1 MIMKI
6 GITCYPSV
14 GGSGVI
20 ATELGIQ
27 MARRGHEVH
36 FISSSVPFRLE
47 HNYDNI
53 YTHRTEVNDY
63 SVFKYPPYDITL
75 SSKISEI
82 IDRYELDVI
91 HMHYAIPHAVCG
103 ILARQ
108 MSKKKDVGIV
118 TTLHGTDITVL
129 GHDMS
134 LVSAI
139 KFGIDNSDITTSVS
153 SSLTEETYEL
163 IQPESEI
170 ETVYNFV
177 DESRFNTGK
186 RDEIK
191 QKLKEKLN
199 IPKNSKVLMHTSNFR
214 KIKNADDIVRTFYE
228 TSKEIDCHL
237 VFVGDGPDM
246 YSIRS
251 LVSSLGIEDRVHF
264 AGQQSDVSSYYK
276 LSDAF
281 LLLSAKESFGLA
293 MLEAMYCGAVPVGS
307 TAGGISEVIKHKET
321 GYVVEVGD
329 YKQAAAYLI
338 ELLSDDTL
346 YEEMQDKMLK
356 DVKKRFNM
364 DSIVT
369 EYENFYTRLLAG
381 ADNDGT
387 KSI

>member
-1 MIMKI
+1 MKI

-75 SSKISEI
+75 SSKISEV

-139 KFGIDNSDITTSVS
+139 KFGIDGSDITTSVS
-153 SSLTEETYEL
+153 NSLTDETYEL
-163 IQPESEI
+163 INPESKI
-170 ETVYNFV
+170 TTVYNFV
-177 DESRFNTGK
+177 DESRFNTDNRVAVK
-186 RDEIK
+186 KE
-191 QKLKEKLN
+191 LKEKLN
-199 IPKNSKVLMHTSNFR
+199 IPNGAKVLMHTSNFR
-214 KIKNADDIVRTFYE
+214 KIKNVDDIIHTFYE

-237 VFVGDGPDM
+237 VLVGDGPDM
-246 YSIRS
+246 YSIRE
-251 LVSSLGIEDRVHF
+251 LVKNLGIEDRVHF

-293 MLEAMYCGAVPVGS
+293 MLEAMYCGAIPIGS
-307 TAGGISEVIKHKET
+307 TAGGISEVIQHNKT
-321 GYVVEVGD
+321 GYVVDIGN
-329 YKQAAAYLI
+329 YKQAAAHLI
-338 ELLSDDTL
+338 KLFNDDAL
-346 YEEMQDKMLK
+346 YKEIQENMLK
-356 DVKKRFNM
+356 DVKRRFDM

-369 EYENFYTRLLAG
+369 EYENLYTKLLAG

>member
-75 SSKISEI
+75 SSKISEV
-82 IDRYELDVI
+82 IDRYDLDVI

-103 ILARQ
+103 ILAKQ

-139 KFGIDNSDITTSVS
+139 KFGIDHSDIATSVS
-153 SSLTEETYEL
+153 NSLTEETYQL
-163 IQPESEI
+163 IKPESDI
-170 ETVYNFV
+170 QTVYNFV
-177 DESRFNTGK
+177 DETRFNTDS
-186 RDEIK
+186 RIDIK
-191 QKLKEKLN
+191 KELKEKLN
-199 IPKNSKVLMHTSNFR
+199 IPDSAKVLMHTSNFR
-214 KIKNADDIVRTFYE
+214 KIKNVDDIVRTFHE

-237 VFVGDGPDM
+237 VLVGDGPDM
-246 YSIRS
+246 YTIRQ
-251 LVSSLGIEDRVHF
+251 LVQELGIEERVHF
-264 AGQQSDVSSYYK
+264 SGQQSDVSSYYK

-293 MLEAMYCGAVPVGS
+293 MLEAMYCGAIPIGS
-307 TAGGISEVIKHKET
+307 TAGGISEVIQHGET
-321 GYVVEVGD
+321 GYVVEIGD
-329 YKQAAAYLI
+329 YKQAAQHLI
-338 ELLSDDTL
+338 GLFKDDAL
-346 YEEMQDKMLK
+346 YEEMQADMLK
-356 DVKKRFNM
+356 DVKERFNM

-369 EYENFYTRLLAG
+369 EYENLYTKLLAG

-387 KSI
+387 ESI

>member
-1 MIMKI
+1 MKI

-75 SSKISEI
+75 SSKISEV
-82 IDRYELDVI
+82 IDRYDLDVI

-129 GHDMS
+129 GNDMS

-139 KFGIDNSDITTSVS
+139 KFGIDGSDITTSVS
-153 SSLTEETYEL
+153 SSLTKETYDL
-163 IQPESEI
+163 INPESEI
-170 ETVYNFV
+170 TTVYNFV
-177 DESRFNTGK
+177 DESRFNTK
-186 RDEIK
+186 NRLSVKKE
-191 QKLKEKLN
+191 LKEKLN
-199 IPKNSKVLMHTSNFR
+199 IPESAKVLMHTSNFR
-214 KIKNADDIVRTFYE
+214 KIKNVDDIVHAFHE

-237 VFVGDGPDM
+237 VLVGDGPDM
-246 YSIRS
+246 YSIRE
-251 LVSSLGIEDRVHF
+251 LVRELGIEDCVHF

-281 LLLSAKESFGLA
+281 LLLSTKESFGLA
-293 MLEAMYCGAVPVGS
+293 MLEAMYCGAIPIGS
-307 TAGGISEVIKHKET
+307 TAGGISEVIQHNDT
-321 GYVVEVGD
+321 GYVVDVGD
-329 YKQAAAYLI
+329 YKQAAAHLI
-338 ELLSDDTL
+338 ELLNDDAL
-346 YEEMQDKMLK
+346 YEQMQENMLK
-356 DVKKRFNM
+356 DVKARFDMN
-364 DSIVT
+364 SIVT
-369 EYENFYTRLLAG
+369 EYENLYTKLLAG

-387 KSI
+387 GSI

>member
-1 MIMKI
+1 MKI

-75 SSKISEI
+75 SSKISEV
-82 IDRYELDVI
+82 IDRYDLDVI

-139 KFGIDNSDITTSVS
+139 KFGIDHSDIATSVS
-153 SSLTEETYEL
+153 NSLTEETYQL
-163 IQPESEI
+163 INPESEI
-170 ETVYNFV
+170 QTVYNFV
-177 DESRFNTGK
+177 DETRFNTDE
-186 RDEIK
+186 RTEIK
-191 QKLKEKLN
+191 RKLKEKLN
-199 IPKNSKVLMHTSNFR
+199 IPESAKVLMHTSNFR
-214 KIKNADDIVRTFYE
+214 KIKNVDDIVRTFHE
-228 TSKEIDCHL
+228 TAKEIDCHL
-237 VFVGDGPDM
+237 VLIGDGPDM
-246 YSIRS
+246 YSIRQ
-251 LVSSLGIEDRVHF
+251 LVADLGIEDRVHF
-264 AGQQSDVSSYYK
+264 SGQQSDVSSYYK

-293 MLEAMYCGAVPVGS
+293 MLEAMYCGAIPVGS
-307 TAGGISEVIKHKET
+307 TAGGISEVIQHGKT
-321 GYVVEVGD
+321 GYVVEIGD
-329 YKQAAAYLI
+329 YKQAAQHLI
-338 ELLSDDTL
+338 KLFNDDAL
-346 YEEMQDKMLK
+346 YEEMQANMLK
-356 DVKKRFNM
+356 DVKERFNM

-369 EYENFYTRLLAG
+369 EYENLYTKLLAG

>member
-1 MIMKI
+1 MKI

-75 SSKISEI
+75 SSKISEV
-82 IDRYELDVI
+82 IDRYDLDVI

-108 MSKKKDVGIV
+108 MSQKKDVGIV

-139 KFGIDNSDITTSVS
+139 KFGIDGSDITTSVS
-153 SSLTEETYEL
+153 SSLTEETYDL
-163 IQPESEI
+163 INPESEI
-170 ETVYNFV
+170 TTVYNFV
-177 DESRFNTGK
+177 DESRFNTDNRSAVK
-186 RDEIK
+186 KE
-191 QKLKEKLN
+191 LKEKLN
-199 IPKNSKVLMHTSNFR
+199 IPDSAKVLMHTSNFR
-214 KIKNADDIVRTFYE
+214 KIKNVDDIIHTFHE
-228 TSKEIDCHL
+228 TAKEIDCHL
-237 VFVGDGPDM
+237 VLVGDGPDM
-246 YSIRS
+246 YSIRELVTS
-251 LVSSLGIEDRVHF
+251 LDIEDRVHF

-281 LLLSAKESFGLA
+281 LLLSSKESFGLA
-293 MLEAMYCGAVPVGS
+293 MLEAMYCGAIPIGS
-307 TAGGISEVIKHKET
+307 TAGGISEVIKHNDT
-321 GYVVEVGD
+321 GYVVDIGD
-329 YKQAAAYLI
+329 YKQAAEHLI
-338 ELLSDDTL
+338 KLFNDDAL
-346 YEEMQDKMLK
+346 YEQMQENMLK
-356 DVKKRFNM
+356 DVKVRFDM

-369 EYENFYTRLLAG
+369 EYENLYTKLLAG

>member
-1 MIMKI
+1 MKI

-75 SSKISEI
+75 SSKISEV
-82 IDRYELDVI
+82 IDRYDLDVI

-139 KFGIDNSDITTSVS
+139 KFGIDHSDIATSVS
-153 SSLTEETYEL
+153 NSLTEETYQL
-163 IQPESEI
+163 INPESEI
-170 ETVYNFV
+170 QTVYNFV
-177 DESRFNTGK
+177 DETRFNTDE
-186 RDEIK
+186 RTEIK
-191 QKLKEKLN
+191 RKLKEKLN
-199 IPKNSKVLMHTSNFR
+199 IPESAKVLMHTSNFR
-214 KIKNADDIVRTFYE
+214 KIKNVDDIVRTFHE
-228 TSKEIDCHL
+228 TAKEIDCHL
-237 VFVGDGPDM
+237 VLVGDGPDM
-246 YSIRS
+246 YSIRQ
-251 LVSSLGIEDRVHF
+251 LVANLGIEDRVHF
-264 AGQQSDVSSYYK
+264 SGQQSDVSSYYK

-293 MLEAMYCGAVPVGS
+293 MLEAMYCGAIPVGS
-307 TAGGISEVIKHKET
+307 TAGGISEVIQHGKT
-321 GYVVEVGD
+321 GYVVEIGD
-329 YKQAAAYLI
+329 YKQAAQHLI
-338 ELLSDDTL
+338 KLFNDDAL
-346 YEEMQDKMLK
+346 YEEMQANMLK
-356 DVKKRFNM
+356 DVKERFNM

-369 EYENFYTRLLAG
+369 EYENLYTKLLAG

>member
-1 MIMKI
+1 MKI

-75 SSKISEI
+75 SSKISEV
-82 IDRYELDVI
+82 IDRYDLDVI

-129 GHDMS
+129 GNDMS

-139 KFGIDNSDITTSVS
+139 KFGIDGSDITTSVS
-153 SSLTEETYEL
+153 SSLTKETYDL
-163 IQPESEI
+163 INPESEI
-170 ETVYNFV
+170 TTVYNFV
-177 DESRFNTGK
+177 DESRFNTK
-186 RDEIK
+186 NRLSVKKE
-191 QKLKEKLN
+191 LKEKLN
-199 IPKNSKVLMHTSNFR
+199 IPESAKVLMHTSNFR
-214 KIKNADDIVRTFYE
+214 KIKNVDDIVHAFHE

-237 VFVGDGPDM
+237 VLVGDGPDM
-246 YSIRS
+246 YSIRE
-251 LVSSLGIEDRVHF
+251 LVRELGIEDCVHF

-281 LLLSAKESFGLA
+281 LLLSTKESFGLA
-293 MLEAMYCGAVPVGS
+293 MLEAMYCGAIPIGS
-307 TAGGISEVIKHKET
+307 TAGGISEVIQHNDT
-321 GYVVEVGD
+321 GYVVDVGD
-329 YKQAAAYLI
+329 YKQAAAHLI
-338 ELLSDDTL
+338 ELLNDDAL
-346 YEEMQDKMLK
+346 YEQMQENMLK
-356 DVKKRFNM
+356 DVKARFDMN
-364 DSIVT
+364 SIVT
-369 EYENFYTRLLAG
+369 EYENLYTKLLAG
-381 ADNDGT
+381 ADNEGT
-387 KSI
+387 GSI

>member
-1 MIMKI
+1 MKI

-75 SSKISEI
+75 SSKISEV
-82 IDRYELDVI
+82 IDRYDLDVI

-129 GHDMS
+129 GNDMS

-139 KFGIDNSDITTSVS
+139 KFGIDGSDITTSVS
-153 SSLTEETYEL
+153 SSLTKETYDL
-163 IQPESEI
+163 INPESEI
-170 ETVYNFV
+170 TTVYNFV
-177 DESRFNTGK
+177 DESRFNTK
-186 RDEIK
+186 NRLSVKKE
-191 QKLKEKLN
+191 LKEKLN
-199 IPKNSKVLMHTSNFR
+199 IPESAKVLMHTSNFR
-214 KIKNADDIVRTFYE
+214 KIKNVDDIVHAFHE

-237 VFVGDGPDM
+237 VLVGDGPDM
-246 YSIRS
+246 YSIRE
-251 LVSSLGIEDRVHF
+251 LVRELGIEDRVHF

-281 LLLSAKESFGLA
+281 LLLSTKESFGLA
-293 MLEAMYCGAVPVGS
+293 MLEAMYCGAIPIGS
-307 TAGGISEVIKHKET
+307 TAGGISEVIQHNDT
-321 GYVVEVGD
+321 GYVVDVGD
-329 YKQAAAYLI
+329 YKQAAAHLI
-338 ELLSDDTL
+338 ELLNDDAL
-346 YEEMQDKMLK
+346 YEQMQEKMLK
-356 DVKKRFNM
+356 DVKARFDMN
-364 DSIVT
+364 SIVT
-369 EYENFYTRLLAG
+369 EYENLYTKLLAG

-387 KSI
+387 GSI

>member
-1 MIMKI
+1 MKI

-75 SSKISEI
+75 SSKISEV
-82 IDRYELDVI
+82 IDRYDLDVI

-129 GHDMS
+129 GNDMS

-139 KFGIDNSDITTSVS
+139 KFGIDGSDITTSVS
-153 SSLTEETYEL
+153 SSLTKETYDL
-163 IQPESEI
+163 INPESEI
-170 ETVYNFV
+170 TTVYNFV
-177 DESRFNTGK
+177 DESRFNTK
-186 RDEIK
+186 NRLSVKKE
-191 QKLKEKLN
+191 LKEKLN
-199 IPKNSKVLMHTSNFR
+199 IPESAKVLMHTSNFR
-214 KIKNADDIVRTFYE
+214 KIKNVDDIVHAFHE
-228 TSKEIDCHL
+228 TLKEIDCHL
-237 VFVGDGPDM
+237 VLVGDGPDM
-246 YSIRS
+246 YSIRE
-251 LVSSLGIEDRVHF
+251 LVRELGIEDRVHF

-281 LLLSAKESFGLA
+281 LLLSTKESFGLA
-293 MLEAMYCGAVPVGS
+293 MLEAMYCGAIPIGS
-307 TAGGISEVIKHKET
+307 TAGGISEVIQHNDT
-321 GYVVEVGD
+321 GYVVDVGD
-329 YKQAAAYLI
+329 YKQAAAHLI
-338 ELLSDDTL
+338 ELLNDDAL
-346 YEEMQDKMLK
+346 YEQMQENMLK
-356 DVKKRFNM
+356 DVKARFDMN
-364 DSIVT
+364 SIVT
-369 EYENFYTRLLAG
+369 EYENLYTKLLAG

-387 KSI
+387 GSI

>member
-1 MIMKI
+1 MKI

-75 SSKISEI
+75 SSKISEV
-82 IDRYELDVI
+82 IDRYDLDVI

-139 KFGIDNSDITTSVS
+139 KFGIDHSDIATSVS
-153 SSLTEETYEL
+153 NSLTEETYQL
-163 IQPESEI
+163 INPESEI
-170 ETVYNFV
+170 QTVYNFV
-177 DESRFNTGK
+177 DETRFNTDE
-186 RDEIK
+186 RTEIK
-191 QKLKEKLN
+191 RKLKEKLN
-199 IPKNSKVLMHTSNFR
+199 IPESAKVLMHTSNFR
-214 KIKNADDIVRTFYE
+214 KIKNVDDIVRTFHE
-228 TSKEIDCHL
+228 TAKEIDCHL
-237 VFVGDGPDM
+237 VLIGDGPDM
-246 YSIRS
+246 YSIRQ
-251 LVSSLGIEDRVHF
+251 LVANLGIEDRVHF
-264 AGQQSDVSSYYK
+264 SGQQSDVSSYYK

-293 MLEAMYCGAVPVGS
+293 MLEAMYCGAIPVGS
-307 TAGGISEVIKHKET
+307 TAGGISEVIQHGKT
-321 GYVVEVGD
+321 GYVVEIGD
-329 YKQAAAYLI
+329 YKQAAQHLI
-338 ELLSDDTL
+338 KLFNDDAL
-346 YEEMQDKMLK
+346 YEEMQANMLK
-356 DVKKRFNM
+356 DVKERFNM

-369 EYENFYTRLLAG
+369 EYENLYTKLLAG

>member
-1 MIMKI
+1 MKI

-75 SSKISEI
+75 SSKISEV
-82 IDRYELDVI
+82 IDRYDLDVI

-103 ILARQ
+103 ILAKQ

-139 KFGIDNSDITTSVS
+139 KFGIDHSDIATSVS
-153 SSLTEETYEL
+153 NSLTEETYQL
-163 IQPESEI
+163 IKPESDI
-170 ETVYNFV
+170 QTVYNFV
-177 DESRFNTGK
+177 DETRFNTDS
-186 RDEIK
+186 RIDIK
-191 QKLKEKLN
+191 KELKEKLN
-199 IPKNSKVLMHTSNFR
+199 IPDSAKVLMHTSNFR
-214 KIKNADDIVRTFYE
+214 KIKNVDDIVRTFHE

-237 VFVGDGPDM
+237 VLVGDGPDM
-246 YSIRS
+246 YTIRQ
-251 LVSSLGIEDRVHF
+251 LVQELGIEERVHF
-264 AGQQSDVSSYYK
+264 SGQQSDVSSYYK

-293 MLEAMYCGAVPVGS
+293 MLEAMYCGAIPIGS
-307 TAGGISEVIKHKET
+307 TAGGISEVIQHGET
-321 GYVVEVGD
+321 GYVVEIGD
-329 YKQAAAYLI
+329 YKQAAQHLI
-338 ELLSDDTL
+338 GLFKDDAL
-346 YEEMQDKMLK
+346 YEEMQADMLK
-356 DVKKRFNM
+356 DVKERFNM

-369 EYENFYTRLLAG
+369 EYENLYTKLLAG

-387 KSI
+387 ESI

>member
-1 MIMKI
+1 MKI

-75 SSKISEI
+75 SSKISEV
-82 IDRYELDVI
+82 IDRYDLDVI

-139 KFGIDNSDITTSVS
+139 KFGIDHSDIATSVS
-153 SSLTEETYEL
+153 NSLTEETYQL
-163 IQPESEI
+163 INPESEI
-170 ETVYNFV
+170 QTVYNFV
-177 DESRFNTGK
+177 DETRFNTDE
-186 RDEIK
+186 RTEIK
-191 QKLKEKLN
+191 RKLKEKLN
-199 IPKNSKVLMHTSNFR
+199 IPESAKVLMHTSNFR
-214 KIKNADDIVRTFYE
+214 KIKNVDDIVRTFHE
-228 TSKEIDCHL
+228 TAKEIDCHL
-237 VFVGDGPDM
+237 VLVGDGPDM
-246 YSIRS
+246 YSIRQ
-251 LVSSLGIEDRVHF
+251 LVADLGIEDRVHF
-264 AGQQSDVSSYYK
+264 SGQQSDVSSYYK

-281 LLLSAKESFGLA
+281 LLLSTKESFGLA
-293 MLEAMYCGAVPVGS
+293 MLEAMYCGAIPVGS
-307 TAGGISEVIKHKET
+307 TAGGISEVIQHGKT
-321 GYVVEVGD
+321 GYVVEIGD
-329 YKQAAAYLI
+329 YKQAAQHLI
-338 ELLSDDTL
+338 KLFNDDAL
-346 YEEMQDKMLK
+346 YEEMQANMLK
-356 DVKKRFNM
+356 DVKERFNM

-369 EYENFYTRLLAG
+369 EYENLYTKLLAG

>member
-1 MIMKI
+1 MKI

-20 ATELGIQ
+20 ATELGLQ

-75 SSKISEI
+75 SSKISEV
-82 IDRYELDVI
+82 IDRYDLDVI

-108 MSKKKDVGIV
+108 MSRKKDVGIV

-153 SSLTEETYEL
+153 NSLTEETYQL
-163 IQPESEI
+163 INPESDI
-170 ETVYNFV
+170 QTVYNFV
-177 DESRFNTGK
+177 DETRFNTDN
-186 RDEIK
+186 RMEIK
-191 QKLKEKLN
+191 NELKEKLN
-199 IPKNSKVLMHTSNFR
+199 IPDSAKVLMHTSNFR
-214 KIKNADDIVRTFYE
+214 KIKSVDDIVRTFHE
-228 TSKEIDCHL
+228 TSKEIECHL
-237 VFVGDGPDM
+237 VLVGDGPDM
-246 YSIRS
+246 YSIRQ
-251 LVSSLGIEDRVHF
+251 LVQELGIEDRVHF
-264 AGQQSDVSSYYK
+264 SGQQSDVSSYYK

-293 MLEAMYCGAVPVGS
+293 MLEAMYCGAVPIGS
-307 TAGGISEVIKHKET
+307 TAGGISEVIRHNET
-321 GYVVEVGD
+321 GYVVGVGD
-329 YKQAAAYLI
+329 YKKAAGHLI
-338 ELLSDDTL
+338 RLFEDDAL
-346 YEEMQDKMLK
+346 YEEMQKNMLE
-356 DVKKRFNM
+356 DVKKRFDM

-369 EYENFYTRLLAG
+369 EYENLYTKLLAG
-381 ADNDGT
+381 ENDDGT
-387 KSI
+387 KSV

>member
-1 MIMKI
+1 MKI

-75 SSKISEI
+75 SSKISEV
-82 IDRYELDVI
+82 IDRYDLDVI

-108 MSKKKDVGIV
+108 MSQKKDVGIV

-139 KFGIDNSDITTSVS
+139 KFGIDGSDITTSVS
-153 SSLTEETYEL
+153 SSLTEETYDL
-163 IQPESEI
+163 INPESKI
-170 ETVYNFV
+170 TTVYNFV
-177 DESRFNTGK
+177 DESRFNTDNRSAVK
-186 RDEIK
+186 KE
-191 QKLKEKLN
+191 LKEKLN
-199 IPKNSKVLMHTSNFR
+199 IPDSAKVLMHTSNFR
-214 KIKNADDIVRTFYE
+214 KIKNVDDIIHTFHE
-228 TSKEIDCHL
+228 TAKEIDCHL
-237 VFVGDGPDM
+237 VLVGDGPDM
-246 YSIRS
+246 YSIRELVTS
-251 LVSSLGIEDRVHF
+251 LDIEDRVHF

-281 LLLSAKESFGLA
+281 LLLSSKESFGLA
-293 MLEAMYCGAVPVGS
+293 MLEAMYCGAIPIGS
-307 TAGGISEVIKHKET
+307 TAGGISEVIKHNDT
-321 GYVVEVGD
+321 GYVVDIGD
-329 YKQAAAYLI
+329 YKQAAEHLI
-338 ELLSDDTL
+338 KLFNDDAL
-346 YEEMQDKMLK
+346 YEQMQENMLK
-356 DVKKRFNM
+356 DVKVRFDM

-369 EYENFYTRLLAG
+369 EYENLYTKLLAG

>member
-1 MIMKI
+1 MKI

-75 SSKISEI
+75 SSKISEV
-82 IDRYELDVI
+82 IDRYDLDVI

-139 KFGIDNSDITTSVS
+139 KFGIDHSDIATSVS
-153 SSLTEETYEL
+153 NSLTEETYQL
-163 IQPESEI
+163 INPESEI
-170 ETVYNFV
+170 QTVYNFV
-177 DESRFNTGK
+177 DETRFNTDE
-186 RDEIK
+186 RTEIK
-191 QKLKEKLN
+191 RKLKEKLN
-199 IPKNSKVLMHTSNFR
+199 IPESAKVLMHTSNFR
-214 KIKNADDIVRTFYE
+214 KIKNVDDIVRTFHE
-228 TSKEIDCHL
+228 TAKEIDCHL
-237 VFVGDGPDM
+237 VLVGDGPDM
-246 YSIRS
+246 YSIRQ
-251 LVSSLGIEDRVHF
+251 LVADLGIEDRVHF
-264 AGQQSDVSSYYK
+264 SGQQSDVSSYYK

-293 MLEAMYCGAVPVGS
+293 MLEAMYCGAIPVGS
-307 TAGGISEVIKHKET
+307 TAGGISEVIQHGKT
-321 GYVVEVGD
+321 GYVVEIGD
-329 YKQAAAYLI
+329 YKQAAQHLI
-338 ELLSDDTL
+338 KLFNDDAL
-346 YEEMQDKMLK
+346 YEEMQANMLK
-356 DVKKRFNM
+356 DIKERFNM

-369 EYENFYTRLLAG
+369 EYENLYTKLLAG

>member
-1 MIMKI
+1 MKI

-20 ATELGIQ
+20 ATELGLQ

-75 SSKISEI
+75 SSKISEV
-82 IDRYELDVI
+82 IDRYDLDVI

-108 MSKKKDVGIV
+108 MSRKKDVGIV

-153 SSLTEETYEL
+153 NSLTEETYQL
-163 IQPESEI
+163 INPESDI
-170 ETVYNFV
+170 QTVYNFV
-177 DESRFNTGK
+177 DETRFNTDN
-186 RDEIK
+186 RMEIK
-191 QKLKEKLN
+191 NELKEKLN
-199 IPKNSKVLMHTSNFR
+199 IPDSAKVLMHTSNFR
-214 KIKNADDIVRTFYE
+214 KIKNVDDIVRTFHE
-228 TSKEIDCHL
+228 TSKEIECHL
-237 VFVGDGPDM
+237 VLVGDGPDM
-246 YSIRS
+246 YSIRQ
-251 LVSSLGIEDRVHF
+251 LVQELGIEDRVHF
-264 AGQQSDVSSYYK
+264 SGQQSDVSSYYK

-293 MLEAMYCGAVPVGS
+293 MLEAMYCGAVPIGS
-307 TAGGISEVIKHKET
+307 TAGGISEVIRHNET
-321 GYVVEVGD
+321 GYVVGVGD
-329 YKQAAAYLI
+329 YKKAAGHLI
-338 ELLSDDTL
+338 RLFEDDAL
-346 YEEMQDKMLK
+346 YEEMQKNMLE
-356 DVKKRFNM
+356 DVKKRFDM

-369 EYENFYTRLLAG
+369 EYENLYTKLLAG
-381 ADNDGT
+381 ENDDGT
-387 KSI
+387 KSV

>member
-1 MIMKI
+1 MKI

-75 SSKISEI
+75 SSKISEV
-82 IDRYELDVI
+82 IDRYDLDVI

-139 KFGIDNSDITTSVS
+139 KFGIDHSDIATSVS
-153 SSLTEETYEL
+153 NSLTEETYQL
-163 IQPESEI
+163 INPESEI
-170 ETVYNFV
+170 QTVYNFV
-177 DESRFNTGK
+177 DETRFNTDE
-186 RDEIK
+186 RTEIK
-191 QKLKEKLN
+191 RKLKEKLN
-199 IPKNSKVLMHTSNFR
+199 IPESAKVLMHTSNFR
-214 KIKNADDIVRTFYE
+214 KIKNVDDIVRTFHE
-228 TSKEIDCHL
+228 TAKEIDCHL
-237 VFVGDGPDM
+237 VLVGDGPDM
-246 YSIRS
+246 YSIRQ
-251 LVSSLGIEDRVHF
+251 LVADLGIEDRVHF
-264 AGQQSDVSSYYK
+264 SGQQSDVSSYYK

-293 MLEAMYCGAVPVGS
+293 MLEAMYCGAIPVGS
-307 TAGGISEVIKHKET
+307 TAGGISEVIQHGKT
-321 GYVVEVGD
+321 GYVVEIGD
-329 YKQAAAYLI
+329 YKQAAQHLI
-338 ELLSDDTL
+338 KLFNDDAL
-346 YEEMQDKMLK
+346 YEEMQANMLK
-356 DVKKRFNM
+356 DVKERFNM

-369 EYENFYTRLLAG
+369 EYENLYTKLLAG

>member
-1 MIMKI
+1 MKI

-75 SSKISEI
+75 SSKISEV
-82 IDRYELDVI
+82 IDRYDLDVI

-103 ILARQ
+103 ILAKQ

-139 KFGIDNSDITTSVS
+139 KFGIDHSDIATSVS
-153 SSLTEETYEL
+153 NSLTEETYQL
-163 IQPESEI
+163 IKPESDI
-170 ETVYNFV
+170 QTVYNFV
-177 DESRFNTGK
+177 DETRFNTDS
-186 RDEIK
+186 RMDIK
-191 QKLKEKLN
+191 KELKEKLN
-199 IPKNSKVLMHTSNFR
+199 IPDSAKVLMHTSNFR
-214 KIKNADDIVRTFYE
+214 KIKNVDDIVRTFHE

-237 VFVGDGPDM
+237 VLVGDGPDM
-246 YSIRS
+246 YTIRQ
-251 LVSSLGIEDRVHF
+251 LVQELGIEERVHF
-264 AGQQSDVSSYYK
+264 SGQQSDVSSYYK

-293 MLEAMYCGAVPVGS
+293 MLEAMYCGAIPIGS
-307 TAGGISEVIKHKET
+307 TAGGISEVIQHGET
-321 GYVVEVGD
+321 GYVVEIGD
-329 YKQAAAYLI
+329 YKQAAQHLI
-338 ELLSDDTL
+338 GLFKDDAL
-346 YEEMQDKMLK
+346 YEEMQADMLK
-356 DVKKRFNM
+356 DVKERFNM

-369 EYENFYTRLLAG
+369 EYENLYTKLLAG

-387 KSI
+387 ESI

>member
-1 MIMKI
+1 MKI

-53 YTHRTEVNDY
+53 HTHRTEVNDY

-186 RDEIK
+186 RDKIK

-356 DVKKRFNM
+356 DVKERFNM

-369 EYENFYTRLLAG
+369 EYENLYTRLLAG

>member
-1 MIMKI
+1 MKI

-75 SSKISEI
+75 SSKISEV
-82 IDRYELDVI
+82 IDRYDLDVI

-139 KFGIDNSDITTSVS
+139 KFGIDHSDIATSVS
-153 SSLTEETYEL
+153 NSLTEETYQL
-163 IQPESEI
+163 INPESEI
-170 ETVYNFV
+170 QTVYNFV
-177 DESRFNTGK
+177 DETRFNTDE
-186 RDEIK
+186 RTEIK
-191 QKLKEKLN
+191 RKLKEKLN
-199 IPKNSKVLMHTSNFR
+199 IPESAKVLMHTSNFR
-214 KIKNADDIVRTFYE
+214 KIKNVDDIVRTFHE
-228 TSKEIDCHL
+228 TAKEIDCHL
-237 VFVGDGPDM
+237 VLVGDGPDM
-246 YSIRS
+246 YSIRQ
-251 LVSSLGIEDRVHF
+251 LVADLGIEDRVHF
-264 AGQQSDVSSYYK
+264 SGQQSDVSSYYK

-293 MLEAMYCGAVPVGS
+293 MLEAMYCGAIPVGS
-307 TAGGISEVIKHKET
+307 TAGGISEVIQHGKT
-321 GYVVEVGD
+321 GYVVEIGD
-329 YKQAAAYLI
+329 YKQAAQHLI
-338 ELLSDDTL
+338 KLFNDDVL
-346 YEEMQDKMLK
+346 YEEMQANMLK
-356 DVKKRFNM
+356 DVKERFNM

-369 EYENFYTRLLAG
+369 EYENLYTKLLAG

>member
-1 MIMKI
+1 MKI

-75 SSKISEI
+75 SSKISEV
-82 IDRYELDVI
+82 IDRYDLDVI

-139 KFGIDNSDITTSVS
+139 KFGIDHSDIATSVS
-153 SSLTEETYEL
+153 NSLTEETYQL
-163 IQPESEI
+163 INPESEI
-170 ETVYNFV
+170 QTVYNFV
-177 DESRFNTGK
+177 DETRFNTDE
-186 RDEIK
+186 RTEIK
-191 QKLKEKLN
+191 RKLKEKLN
-199 IPKNSKVLMHTSNFR
+199 IPESAKVLMHTSNFR
-214 KIKNADDIVRTFYE
+214 KIKNVDDIVRTFHE
-228 TSKEIDCHL
+228 TAKEIDCHL
-237 VFVGDGPDM
+237 VLVGDGPDM
-246 YSIRS
+246 YSIRQ
-251 LVSSLGIEDRVHF
+251 LVADLGIEDRVQF
-264 AGQQSDVSSYYK
+264 SGQQSDVSSYYK

-293 MLEAMYCGAVPVGS
+293 MLEAMYCGAIPVGS
-307 TAGGISEVIKHKET
+307 TAGGISEVIQHGKT
-321 GYVVEVGD
+321 GYVVEIGD
-329 YKQAAAYLI
+329 YKQAAQHLI
-338 ELLSDDTL
+338 KLFNDDAL
-346 YEEMQDKMLK
+346 YEEMQANMLK
-356 DVKKRFNM
+356 DVKERFNM

-369 EYENFYTRLLAG
+369 EYENLYTKLLAG

>member
-1 MIMKI
+1 MKI

-75 SSKISEI
+75 SSKISEV
-82 IDRYELDVI
+82 IDRYDLDVI

-108 MSKKKDVGIV
+108 MSKKQDVGIV

-139 KFGIDNSDITTSVS
+139 KFGIDKSDITTSVS
-153 SSLTEETYEL
+153 NSLTEETCQL
-163 IQPESEI
+163 ISPESDI
-170 ETVYNFV
+170 QTVYNFV
-177 DESRFNTGK
+177 DESRFNTDQ
-186 RDEIK
+186 RDEVK
-191 QKLKEKLN
+191 RQLKAKLK
-199 IPKNSKVLMHTSNFR
+199 IPDSAKVVMHTSNFR
-214 KIKNADDIVRTFYE
+214 KIKNVDDIVRTFHE
-228 TSKEIDCHL
+228 TAKEIDCHL
-237 VFVGDGPDM
+237 VLVGDGPDM
-246 YSIRS
+246 YSIRQ
-251 LVSSLGIEDRVHF
+251 LVADLGIEDRVHF
-264 AGQQSDVSSYYK
+264 SGQQSDVSSYYK

-293 MLEAMYCGAVPVGS
+293 MLEAMYCGSIPIGS
-307 TAGGISEVIKHKET
+307 TAGGISEVIQHDKT
-321 GYVVEVGD
+321 GYVVEIGG
-329 YKQAAAYLI
+329 YKQAAQHLI
-338 ELLSDDTL
+338 DLFKNETL
-346 YEEMQDKMLK
+346 YEEMQENMLK
-356 DVKKRFNM
+356 DIKARFNM
-364 DSIVT
+364 DSIIT
-369 EYENFYTRLLAG
+369 EYENLYTKLLAG

-387 KSI
+387 ESI

>member
-1 MIMKI
+1 MKI

-75 SSKISEI
+75 SSKISEV
-82 IDRYELDVI
+82 IDRYDLDVI

-108 MSKKKDVGIV
+108 MSQKKDVGIV

-139 KFGIDNSDITTSVS
+139 KFGIDGSDITTSVS
-153 SSLTEETYEL
+153 SSLTEETYDL
-163 IQPESEI
+163 INPESKI
-170 ETVYNFV
+170 TTVYNFV
-177 DESRFNTGK
+177 DESRFNTDNRSAVK
-186 RDEIK
+186 KE
-191 QKLKEKLN
+191 LKEKLN
-199 IPKNSKVLMHTSNFR
+199 IPASAKVLMHTSNFR
-214 KIKNADDIVRTFYE
+214 KIKNVDDIIHTFHE
-228 TSKEIDCHL
+228 TAKEIDCHL
-237 VFVGDGPDM
+237 VLVGDGPDM
-246 YSIRS
+246 YSIRELVTS
-251 LVSSLGIEDRVHF
+251 LDIEDRVHF

-281 LLLSAKESFGLA
+281 LLLSSKESFGLA
-293 MLEAMYCGAVPVGS
+293 MLEAMYCGAIPIGS
-307 TAGGISEVIKHKET
+307 TAGGISEVIKHNDT
-321 GYVVEVGD
+321 GYVVDIGD
-329 YKQAAAYLI
+329 YKQAAEHLI
-338 ELLSDDTL
+338 KLFNDDAL
-346 YEEMQDKMLK
+346 YEQMQENMLK
-356 DVKKRFNM
+356 DVKVRFDM

-369 EYENFYTRLLAG
+369 EYENLYTKLLAG

>member
-1 MIMKI
+1 MKI

-75 SSKISEI
+75 SSKISEV
-82 IDRYELDVI
+82 IDRYDLDVI

-139 KFGIDNSDITTSVS
+139 KFGIDHSDIATSVS
-153 SSLTEETYEL
+153 NSLTEETYQL
-163 IQPESEI
+163 INPESEI
-170 ETVYNFV
+170 QTVYNFV
-177 DESRFNTGK
+177 DETRFNTDE
-186 RDEIK
+186 RTEIK
-191 QKLKEKLN
+191 RKLKEKLN
-199 IPKNSKVLMHTSNFR
+199 IPESAKVLMHTSNFR
-214 KIKNADDIVRTFYE
+214 KIKNVDDIVRTFHE
-228 TSKEIDCHL
+228 TAKEIDCHL
-237 VFVGDGPDM
+237 ILVGDGPDM
-246 YSIRS
+246 YSIRQ
-251 LVSSLGIEDRVHF
+251 LVADLGIEDRVHF
-264 AGQQSDVSSYYK
+264 SGQQSDVSSYYK

-293 MLEAMYCGAVPVGS
+293 MLEAMYCGAIPVGS
-307 TAGGISEVIKHKET
+307 TAGGISEVIQHGKT
-321 GYVVEVGD
+321 GYVVEIGD
-329 YKQAAAYLI
+329 YKQAAQHLI
-338 ELLSDDTL
+338 KLFNDDAL
-346 YEEMQDKMLK
+346 YEEMQANMLK
-356 DVKKRFNM
+356 DVKERFNM

-369 EYENFYTRLLAG
+369 EYENLYTKLLAG

>member
-1 MIMKI
+1 MKI

-27 MARRGHEVH
+27 MAERGHEVH
-36 FISSSVPFRLE
+36 FISSSVPFRLG

-75 SSKISEI
+75 SSKISEV

-108 MSKKKDVGIV
+108 MSHRKNVGIV

-139 KFGIDNSDITTSVS
+139 KFGIDHSDITTSVS
-153 SSLTEETYEL
+153 NSLTQETYDL
-163 IQPESEI
+163 IQPKSDI
-170 ETVYNFV
+170 KTVYNFV
-177 DESRFNTGK
+177 DESRFNTEN
-186 RDEIK
+186 RLEIK
-191 QKLKEKLN
+191 KELKEKLN
-199 IPKNSKVLMHTSNFR
+199 IPEQAKVLMHTSNFR
-214 KIKNADDIVRTFYE
+214 KIKNVDDIVKTFYE
-228 TSKEIDCHL
+228 TSKSIDCHL
-237 VFVGDGPDM
+237 VLVGDGPDM
-246 YSIRS
+246 YSIRT
-251 LVSSLGIEDRVHF
+251 LVSDLGIEDRVHF
-264 AGQQSDVSSYYK
+264 SGQQTDVSDYYK

-293 MLEAMYCGAVPVGS
+293 MLEAMYCGAVPIGS
-307 TAGGISEVIKHKET
+307 TAGGISEVIRHEQT
-321 GYVVEVGD
+321 GYVVEIGN
-329 YKQAAAYLI
+329 YKQAAEHLI
-338 ELLSDDTL
+338 RLLNDEAL
-346 YEEMQDKMLK
+346 YEKMQQAMLK
-356 DVKKRFNM
+356 DVNERFNM
-364 DSIVT
+364 EKIVT
-369 EYENFYTRLLAG
+369 EYENLYIKLQAG
-381 ADNDGT
+381 ADNDERDT
-387 KSI
+387 F

>member
-1 MIMKI
+1 MKI

-75 SSKISEI
+75 SSKISEV
-82 IDRYELDVI
+82 IDRYDLDVI

-139 KFGIDNSDITTSVS
+139 KFGIDHSDIATSVS
-153 SSLTEETYEL
+153 NSLTEETYQL
-163 IQPESEI
+163 INPESEI
-170 ETVYNFV
+170 QTVYNFV
-177 DESRFNTGK
+177 DETRFNTDE
-186 RDEIK
+186 RTEIK
-191 QKLKEKLN
+191 RKLKEKLN
-199 IPKNSKVLMHTSNFR
+199 IPESAKVLMHTSNFR
-214 KIKNADDIVRTFYE
+214 KIKNVDDIVRTFHE
-228 TSKEIDCHL
+228 TAKEIDCHL
-237 VFVGDGPDM
+237 VLVGDGPDM
-246 YSIRS
+246 YSIRQ
-251 LVSSLGIEDRVHF
+251 LVADLGIEDRVHF
-264 AGQQSDVSSYYK
+264 SGQQSDVSSYYK

-293 MLEAMYCGAVPVGS
+293 MLEAMYCGAIPVGS
-307 TAGGISEVIKHKET
+307 TAGGISEVIQHGKT
-321 GYVVEVGD
+321 GYVVEIGD
-329 YKQAAAYLI
+329 YKQAAQHLI
-338 ELLSDDTL
+338 KLFNDDAL
-346 YEEMQDKMLK
+346 YEEMQVNMLK
-356 DVKKRFNM
+356 DVKERFNM
-364 DSIVT
+364 DGIVT
-369 EYENFYTRLLAG
+369 EYENLYTKLLAG